1 MSRHA
6 GLRVLYSFPQR
17 LGAGRVCYTAW
28 QQVLGLHDAGA
39 EVTVLTGSVAR
50 PLPPDIKVRTTLSRG
65 PVRVPYRV
73 VGMTRA
79 CEWHDRLVAR
89 QLPRLAESVDVIHA
103 WPRGARHTL
112 AAARALGI
120 PTFLERPNSHTRF
133 AYETVAEESRRL
145 DVVLPKGSEH
155 AYDADVLRV
164 EEAEFALAD
173 WLLCPSDFVAR
184 TFVDQGTSPDKLV
197 HHTYGVDLDRFGPRS
212 RRDPDRPFTAL
223 FAGYAAVR
231 KGLHLAL
238 DAWLDSPLA
247 EEGVLLVAG
256 GIMPEYAAVLR
267 DQLAHPSVHV
277 LGHRDDLPEL
287 MADADVTLLPSLEE
301 GFGLVCI
308 EAMASGSVPV
318 VSDACTE
325 ICRHD
330 ENALV
335 HRAGDVRQLR
345 DHLTRLARDRGTL
358 ERLRGNALR
367 TAQGVTWAA
376 AGRRLLEVY
385 AEQSASRPV

>member
-1 MSRHA
+1 MSDTA
-6 GLRVLYSFPQR
+6 LRVLYSFPQR

-39 EVTVLTGSVAR
+39 QVTVLTGSVAR
-50 PLPPDIKVRTTLSRG
+50 PLPPSVEVRTTLSRG
-65 PVRVPYRV
+65 KVRLPYRLL
-73 VGMTRA
+73 GMTRA
-79 CEWHDRLVAR
+79 CELHDRLVAR
-89 QLPRLAESVDVIHA
+89 QLPRLAEQVDVVHV

-120 PTFLERPNSHTRF
+120 PTFLERPNAHTRF
-133 AYETVAEESRRL
+133 AYETVAEESERL
-145 DVVLPKGSEH
+145 GIVLPKGSEH
-155 AYDADVLRV
+155 AYDADVLRI

-173 WLLCPSDFVAR
+173 WLLCPSDFVAQ
-184 TFVDQGTSPDKLV
+184 TFLDQGTLPAKLV
-197 HHTYGVDLDRFGPRS
+197 RHTYGVDLDRFGPRP
-212 RRDPDRPFTAL
+212 RERTGRPFTAL

-267 DQLAHPSVHV
+267 DGLAHPSVHV
-277 LGHRDDLPEL
+277 LGHRDDLPAL

-325 ICRHD
+325 LCRHE

-335 HRAGDVRQLR
+335 HRAGDVPQLR
-345 DHLTRLARDRGTL
+345 DHLTRMARDRPML

-367 TAQGVTWAA
+367 TAQDVTWAA

-385 AEQSASRPV
+385 TEPSAARRV

>member
-1 MSRHA
+1 MSA
-6 GLRVLYSFPQR
+6 DAPVRVLYSFPQR

-28 QQVLGLHDAGA
+28 QQVLGLHGAGA
-39 EVTVLTGSVAR
+39 EVTVLAGSVAR
-50 PLPPDIKVRTTLSRG
+50 PLPPEVEVRTTLSRG
-65 PVRVPYRV
+65 TVRVPYRAL
-73 VGMTRA
+73 GMTRA
-79 CEWHDRLVAR
+79 CALHDRLVAR
-89 QLPRLAESVDVIHA
+89 QLPRLAHRIDVVHV

-120 PTFLERPNSHTRF
+120 PTFLERPNAHTRF
-133 AYETVAEESRRL
+133 AYETVAEESARL
-145 DVVLPKGSEH
+145 GVVLPKGSEH

-164 EEAEFALAD
+164 EEAEFDLAD

-184 TFVDQGTSPDKLV
+184 TFVDQGTSPAKLAR
-197 HHTYGVDLDRFGPRS
+197 HTYGVDLDRFGPR
-212 RRDPDRPFTAL
+212 RREPGRPFTAL

-238 DAWLDSPLA
+238 DAWLSSPLA

-256 GIMPEYAAVLR
+256 GVMPEYAAVLR
-267 DQLAHPSVHV
+267 EQLAHPSVHV
-277 LGHRDDLPEL
+277 LGHRDDLPDL
-287 MADADVTLLPSLEE
+287 MAAADVTLLPSLEE

-325 ICRHD
+325 VCRHD

-335 HRAGDVRQLR
+335 HRAGDVAQLAA
-345 DHLTRLARDRGTL
+345 HLTRLAAEPRTL
-358 ERLRGNALR
+358 ARLRDNALQ

-376 AGRRLLEVY
+376 AGSRLLEVY
-385 AEQSASRPV
+385 AERLAARPV

>member
-1 MSRHA
+1 M
-6 GLRVLYSFPQR
+6 
-17 LGAGRVCYTAW
+17 
-28 QQVLGLHDAGA
+28 
-39 EVTVLTGSVAR
+39 
-50 PLPPDIKVRTTLSRG
+50 TTK
-65 PVRVPYRV
+65 P
-73 VGMTRA
+73 
-79 CEWHDRLVAR
+79 
-89 QLPRLAESVDVIHA
+89 DVIHV

-112 AAARALGI
+112 AVARSLGI
-120 PTFLERPNSHTRF
+120 PTFLERPNAHTRF
-133 AYETVAEESRRL
+133 AYETVAAESERL
-145 DVVLPKGSEH
+145 GIVLPKGSEH

-184 TFVDQGTSPDKLV
+184 TFVDEGTSPARLV
-197 HHTYGVDLDRFGPRS
+197 RHTYGVDLDRFGPRP
-212 RRDPDRPFTAL
+212 RREPERPFTAL

-238 DAWLDSPLA
+238 EAWLGSPLA
-247 EEGVLLVAG
+247 EHGVLLIAG

-267 DQLAHPSVHV
+267 KELAHPSVRV
-277 LGHRDDLPEL
+277 LGHRDDLPDL

-358 ERLRGNALR
+358 DRLRGDALR
-367 TAQGVTWAA
+367 TAQGVTWEA

-385 AEQSASRPV
+385 SEHSATRRV